1 MSGSP
6 LELNRLSEEQ
16 RILNR
21 SKRGWVW
28 NQMFVLEEFS
38 GPEPILV
45 GRLHTDLD
53 PGSKKIKYILSGDGA
68 GTIFQ
73 INDVTGDIHA
83 IKRLDREEKAEYT
96 LTAQAVDWET
106 NKPLE
111 PPSEFII
118 KVQDINDNAP
128 EFLNGPYHA
137 TVPEMSILGMYASN
151 FTELLRI
158 IFKIAPGIRD
168 SVWLNK
174 RHLLPS
180 YL

>member
-1 MSGSP
+1 M
-6 LELNRLSEEQ
+6 
-16 RILNR
+16 
-21 SKRGWVW
+21 
-28 NQMFVLEEFS
+28 
-38 GPEPILV
+38 
-45 GRLHTDLD
+45 
-53 PGSKKIKYILSGDGA
+53 
-68 GTIFQ
+68 
-73 INDVTGDIHA
+73 
-83 IKRLDREEKAEYT
+83 
-96 LTAQAVDWET
+96 DWET

-137 TVPEMSILGMYASN
+137 TVPEMSILGTYASN
-151 FTELLRI
+151 FTELLRV

>member
-1 MSGSP
+1 M
-6 LELNRLSEEQ
+6 
-16 RILNR
+16 
-21 SKRGWVW
+21 
-28 NQMFVLEEFS
+28 
-38 GPEPILV
+38 
-45 GRLHTDLD
+45 HTDLD

-73 INDVTGDIHA
+73 INDITGDIHA

-106 NKPLE
+106 SKPLE

-151 FTELLRI
+151 FTDLLRV
-158 IFKIAPGIRD
+158 IFQIALGIRD
-168 SVWLNK
+168 DVKKTTKHNVKDQHCDFSLCVSDPDFHNVLCPNTQ
-174 RHLLPS
+174 
-180 YL
+180 

>member
-1 MSGSP
+1 MAP
-6 LELNRLSEEQ
+6 LLTNATLHFQ
-16 RILNR
+16 
-21 SKRGWVW
+21 
-28 NQMFVLEEFS
+28 
-38 GPEPILV
+38 
-45 GRLHTDLD
+45 LHTDLD

-137 TVPEMSILGMYASN
+137 TVPCRMAWHGMGMYAFQFHRTIKS
-151 FTELLRI
+151 
-158 IFKIAPGIRD
+158 
-168 SVWLNK
+168 
-174 RHLLPS
+174 HL
-180 YL
+180 

>member
-1 MSGSP
+1 M
-6 LELNRLSEEQ
+6 
-16 RILNR
+16 
-21 SKRGWVW
+21 
-28 NQMFVLEEFS
+28 
-38 GPEPILV
+38 
-45 GRLHTDLD
+45 HTDLD

-73 INDVTGDIHA
+73 INDITGDIHA

-137 TVPEMSILGMYASN
+137 TVPEMSILGKYASN
-151 FTELLRI
+151 F
-158 IFKIAPGIRD
+158 
-168 SVWLNK
+168 
-174 RHLLPS
+174 
-180 YL
+180 Y